1 MIIPAGHDYGRI
13 IEGTDPIHTADR
25 LEPGMKPHYIC
36 VDCGNYFTV
45 NKKQTDID
53 SLVIPAP
60 EHKYGDSWEYKG
72 SDGHGKV
79 CTCGAIES
87 IIPHVPGDEATDTT
101 PQLCQE
107 CGYVIKTAKNHIHKL
122 SLNPGKEPTCTEK
135 GRKDYYICDCGKLF
149 EDAEGK
155 TEITLLSSTVIPAG
169 HEYGSLISEKPA
181 IHTPEGEIQP
191 GMKEHYICQDCG
203 TYFDANKQKK
213 TEDKLAVDK
222 VEHRFYDE
230 DNNGQ
235 CDDCEKILEALAE
248 QQEQTNKPTENDP
261 QTNSQNEEKED
272 GGTPWWLILLLALLA
287 TGGGVLG
294 ALLLIKK
301 KNDGSEKT
309 EDEKKENAE

>member
-1 MIIPAGHDYGRI
+1 
-13 IEGTDPIHTADR
+13 
-25 LEPGMKPHYIC
+25 MKPHYIC

-122 SLNPGKEPTCTEK
+122 SLVPGKKPTCTEK
-135 GRKDYYICDCGKLF
+135 GRIDYYTCTCGKWF
-149 EDAEGK
+149 EDEQAQK
-155 TEITLLSSTVIPAG
+155 EITLPSSIMIMPGHSFGPPVLETPATHNSDGTV
-169 HEYGSLISEKPA
+169 
-181 IHTPEGEIQP
+181 TP
-191 GMKEHYICQDCG
+191 GMKAHYACAECDKL
-203 TYFDANKQKK
+203 FNLNKQEK
-213 TEDKLAVDK
+213 TAEKLTITEA
-222 VEHRFYDE
+222 EHRFYDE
-230 DNNGQ
+230 NSDGK
-235 CDDCEKILEALAE
+235 CDDCEKILEALAAE
-248 QQEQTNKPTENDP
+248 QEQTNKPTENDP

-301 KNDGSEKT
+301 KKDGSEKT